1 MLRPVESASR
11 GGDIMVTQEHWSPPR
26 VGSREHCALGWLA
39 MVEPP
44 PGVVIP
50 TAAWLPASRASGLKV
65 AAVKRL
71 ARRAAE
77 GGDPRVQWY
86 SMHLE
91 RLRRRA
97 PRGPANS
104 SRARLA
110 DWLRRRGLTWRQ
122 VARACGYSE
131 AGNGHSARK
140 AVQRYRRHLANG
152 DTIPRARA
160 AYQRRQ
166 HGEGWPAIARQ
177 VGYASG
183 RSARVMARRYA
194 ERAGLPWPVPVV
206 PTANQVRAAL
216 RHGHLWPVG

>member
-50 TAAWLPASRASGLKV
+50 TAAWLPAARVSGMKV
-65 AAVKRL
+65 GAVKRL

-77 GGDPRVQWY
+77 GGDPRVRWLAD
-86 SMHLE
+86 HLE

-97 PRGPANS
+97 PRGPGDL
-104 SRARLA
+104 SRVRLA

-122 VARACGYSE
+122 VARACGYAE
-131 AGNGHSARK
+131 ADNGRSIRR
-140 AVQRYRRHLANG
+140 AVRRYRQRLANG
-152 DTIPRARA
+152 DTLPKARA
-160 AYQRRQ
+160 AYQLRQ
-166 HGEGWPAIARQ
+166 RGEGWTAVARR
-177 VGYASG
+177 VGYSSG

-194 ERAGLPWPVPVV
+194 ERAGLAWPVPVQVV
-206 PTANQVRAAL
+206 PTA
-216 RHGHLWPVG
+216 H

>member
-1 MLRPVESASR
+1 MGRHANL
-11 GGDIMVTQEHWSPPR
+11 SPPR
-26 VGSREHCALGWLA
+26 MGTREFHALQWLA
-39 MVEPP
+39 DVEPP
-44 PGVVIP
+44 AGIVIP
-50 TAAWLPASRASGLKV
+50 ASSWLPASRASGLKV

-77 GGDPRVQWY
+77 GADPRVQWY

-131 AGNGHSARK
+131 ADNGHSARK
-140 AVQRYRRHLANG
+140 AARRYRQHLANG
-152 DTIPRARA
+152 GTIPRARA
-160 AYQRRQ
+160 AYRRRQ
-166 HGEGWPAIARQ
+166 LGEPWELIARR

-183 RSARVMARRYA
+183 RSAREMTKRFAK
-194 ERAGLPWPVPVV
+194 RAGLVWPVPLRDA
-206 PTANQVRAAL
+206 PSAN
-216 RHGHLWPVG
+216 

>member
-1 MLRPVESASR
+1 MERR
-11 GGDIMVTQEHWSPPR
+11 EHWSPPR
-26 VGSREHCALGWLA
+26 MGTREFHALDWLSR
-39 MVEPP
+39 VEPP
-44 PGVVIP
+44 AGIVVP
-50 TAAWLPASRASGLKV
+50 ASAWLPASRASGLKV

-71 ARRAAE
+71 AGRAAE

-131 AGNGHSARK
+131 ADNGHSARK
-140 AVQRYRRHLANG
+140 AARGYRQHLANG
-152 DTIPRARA
+152 GTLPKARA

-166 HGEGWPAIARQ
+166 RGEGWKAIARR
-177 VGYASG
+177 VGYASA

-194 ERAGLPWPVPVV
+194 ERAGLPWPVPVQVV
-206 PTANQVRAAL
+206 PTAN
-216 RHGHLWPVG
+216 